1 MIGKHYILTGATS
14 GLGKSILTL
23 LLDKQVHVTV
33 LVRNPK
39 KLASLQQKF
48 GKTQLTIISCDL
60 QSQSQILNLKDTFQ
74 GQTIDGIIY
83 SAGLGYFKAID
94 QHTNAEMLETYAL
107 NIINF
112 NLLLNILQPYLTQKP
127 KIVGIGSQSAFLT
140 QAYAAHYGASKA
152 AFNQVLNALRIE
164 RPNYHVLTVNTGPIA
179 TPFHEKADP
188 TLSFA
193 KKYKHLML
201 DPNHLATQIIDAM
214 ITGKTEINAPKWMHI
229 LLRIYQIS
237 PRFIE
242 RHFTFL
248 FKNKA

>member
-23 LLDKQVHVTV
+23 LLEKQAYVTV
-33 LVRNPK
+33 LVRHPE
-39 KLASLQQKF
+39 KLKSLHQYLD
-48 GKTQLTIISCDL
+48 KTRLTIVTCDL
-60 QSQSQILNLKDTFQ
+60 QSQSEILNLKHTFQ
-74 GQTIDGIIY
+74 GQSIDGIIY

-94 QHTNAEMLETYAL
+94 QHTNSEMLETYTL
-107 NIINF
+107 NVINF
-112 NLLLNILQPYLTQKP
+112 NLLLNTLQPFLVSQC
-127 KIVGIGSQSAFLT
+127 KIIGIGSQSAFLT

-164 RPNYHVLTVNTGPIA
+164 RPHYHVLTVNTGPIA

-188 TLSFA
+188 SLSFA

-201 DPNHLATQIIDAM
+201 DPDYLAKQIIDGM
-214 ITGKTEINAPKWMHI
+214 ITGKTEINAPKWMHV
-229 LLRIYQIS
+229 LLRFYQLS
-237 PRFIE
+237 PRLIE
-242 RHFTFL
+242 KYFTFL